1 MTILPR
7 AFYDRPT
14 LEVARDLLGCV
25 LVRQLNGE
33 RLAGRIVE
41 VEAYIG
47 QDDGACHARFGR
59 TGRNAVMFGPPG
71 HAYIYFT
78 YGMHWLLNVVTEGI
92 GQPAA
97 VLIRA
102 LEPLEGLAR
111 IAALRAGR
119 PRQEWTSGPAR
130 LTRAL
135 AIDGTLNG
143 VDLTTTGPLVIE
155 TGQTPPEAA
164 IRTGPRVG
172 IAYAPEPWR
181 SRPWRFWLADSADV
195 SKGR

>member
-7 AFYDRPT
+7 SFYDRPT

-25 LVRQLNGE
+25 LVRQLDGE

-47 QDDGACHARFGR
+47 QEDGACHARFGR
-59 TGRNAVMFGPPG
+59 TDHNAVMFGPPG

-78 YGMHWLLNVVTEGI
+78 YGMHWLLNVVTERT

-111 IAALRAGR
+111 IAVLRTGR
-119 PRQEWTSGPAR
+119 PRREWTSGPAR

-135 AIDGTLNG
+135 AIDGALNG
-143 VDLTTTGPLVIE
+143 VDLTIAGPLVIE
-155 TGQTPPEAA
+155 TGLPLPEAA

-181 SRPWRFWLADSADV
+181 SRPWRFWLAGSADV